1 MIGGQGRKLHVTGI
15 GQCSWDYLGTIDSFP
30 SSDTKVEIRNWQE
43 QGGGPVATALV
54 ALARL
59 GVSCRF
65 FGIVGDDTQGDLI
78 RESLVKEGVYTEGL
92 LIRRNSS
99 SQLAFIAVEKQCG
112 KRTIFWKRPTGEPM
126 RKEELGCD
134 FLDGTDF
141 LHLDGL
147 MGDVSLFA
155 AREARKRSVPVMVDA
170 GRMRPGMLELAQNCD
185 YVVASEQFAS
195 DIEPA
200 WEDDYEAFGGQL
212 NRLGL
217 ANVTITLGERGSV
230 AFLDTGVIRIPAFKV
245 QIVDTTGA
253 GDVFH
258 GGFIFGL
265 LRGWRIE
272 DTVRFASATAALKCT
287 RVGGRFGI
295 PTLDETLTF
304 LAERG
309 FAIQA

>member
-1 MIGGQGRKLHVTGI
+1 MIGGHGRIMRVTGI
-15 GQCSWDYLGTIDSFP
+15 GQCSWDYLGTIESFP
-30 SSDTKVEIRNWQE
+30 SSDTKVEILNWQE

-65 FGIVGDDTQGDLI
+65 FGIAGDDTQGELI
-78 RESLVKEGVYTEGL
+78 RESLLKEGVDTEGL
-92 LIRRNSS
+92 LIRSNST
-99 SQLAFIAVEKQCG
+99 SQTAFIAVEKQCG

-134 FLDGTDF
+134 FLDGADF

-147 MGDVSLFA
+147 MGEVSLDA

-185 YVVASEQFAS
+185 YVVASEQFAA
-195 DIEPA
+195 DIEPD
-200 WEDDYEAFGGQL
+200 WENDYEAYGRQL
-212 NRLGL
+212 DRLGL

-230 AFLDTGVIRIPAFKV
+230 TFQDTRVIRIPAFEV
-245 QIVDTTGA
+245 QTIDTTGA

-265 LRGWRIE
+265 LQGWSIE
-272 DTVRFASATAALKCT
+272 DTIRFASATAALKCT
-287 RVGGRFGI
+287 KVGGRSGI
-295 PTLDETLTF
+295 PALDETLRF

-309 FAIQA
+309 FKIRA